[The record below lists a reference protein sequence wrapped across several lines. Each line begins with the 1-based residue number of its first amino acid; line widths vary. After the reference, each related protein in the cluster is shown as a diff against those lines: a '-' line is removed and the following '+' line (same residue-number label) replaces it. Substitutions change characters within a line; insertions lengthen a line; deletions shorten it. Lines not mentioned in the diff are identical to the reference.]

1 MKSQEEYIGETIRFL
16 TQKNNDVKYINKMTC
31 FIVDLFK
38 VSHASIDI
46 ISLEDPSYMQT
57 KAICSSRDGILPNVK
72 YKLNYSPCQSVLENT
87 ELCIYLNNVKSLFPK
102 DELSKK
108 YNSESYIAIPV
119 VGASYKSIGVI
130 SIRDS
135 KPIDKELV
143 KTVELVL
150 QIVSLKV
157 SQFLEKSIYEEELE
171 TTSLKA
177 ANKKIKEEET
187 KFKYLFENSGD
198 AIFILENNKIVD
210 FNNAAHKLFN
220 YDNKEALYAHPA
232 LLVPKYQPD
241 GELSKVKTQRMIEQ
255 TILKGHH
262 RFEFV
267 HKDAKGKL
275 IYTDTTTTVLKHEPS
290 HTVIHIYVRDISE
303 NKFLKKRKESRT
315 RILEKI
321 INNLPLGD
329 LLKFIV
335 DDVEKEDKNLFCSIL
350 LVNEARTHL
359 TIGAAPSF
367 PPYFNDAVEG
377 ISIGEG
383 IGCCGTSAFRG
394 TRVIAEDLQTHPFWQ
409 PFTALTLKANLHS
422 CWSQPILSTDGKVL
436 GTFAIYKPI
445 SSFPSE
451 LDIEKIEFL
460 ANITS
465 IAIERT
471 QVAEKLIITKEKAEE
486 SNKLKTAFLAN
497 MSHEIRTPMNGI
509 LGFSELLKEPKLSKK
524 NHKKYIE
531 IIEQSGKRMLNII
544 NDIIDISKVE
554 SGQMEV
560 TNSPTNIYTQID
572 YLTTFFKVLADEKGI
587 KLNLKSHPNKA
598 LILNTDKEKVYAIL
612 TNLIGN
618 ALKYSNKGT
627 IELGYEKK
635 GAFLEFY
642 VKDEG
647 VGIHESKHDLIFQR
661 FVRDNNSS
669 NTLTIQGAGLGLP
682 ISKAYVE
689 ILGGKIWIE
698 SKLEKGTTIYFTI
711 PHKVDH
717 LKKENVTS
725 IDVPNIIDTRKKIK
739 FLIAEDDKISRI
751 LITNIIKNYS
761 KDIIIAKNG
770 KEAIEAC
777 IEHHDID
784 IALMDVRMPII
795 DGYEAV
801 SEIRKFNKKII
812 IIAQTAN
819 AFNNDKA
826 KLIKSGFNEYISKP
840 INKKDLVKIIN
851 KYVVS

>member
-1 MKSQEEYIGETIRFL
+1 MKSQEEYIGETIQFL
-16 TQKNNDVKYINKMTC
+16 TQKSHGIKYLNEITG

-38 VSHASIDI
+38 VNHAAISIISVEDPDSI
-46 ISLEDPSYMQT
+46 QTKAFCSLED
-57 KAICSSRDGILPNVK
+57 GVLPNVK
-72 YKLNYSPCQSVLENT
+72 YKLHATPCQRVIENGEPCVYPNKART
-87 ELCIYLNNVKSLFPK
+87 IFIK
-102 DELSKK
+102 DELLKQC
-108 YNSESYIAIPV
+108 NSESYLGIPI
-119 VGASYKSIGVI
+119 VGTSFKPIGLI
-130 SIRDS
+130 SIRHS
-135 KPIDKELV
+135 KPLDAKLI
-143 KTVELVL
+143 KTLELVL
-150 QIVSLKV
+150 QIISLKI
-157 SQFLEKSIYEEELE
+157 SPFLEK
-171 TTSLKA
+171 
-177 ANKKIKEEET
+177 KITEKEA
-187 KFKYLFENSGD
+187 KFKYLFENSEE
-198 AIFILENNKIVD
+198 AIFVVENNKIID
-210 FNNAAHKLFN
+210 FNKAAYKLFN
-220 YDNKEALYAHPA
+220 YDDKNALYSKPA
-232 LLVPKYQPD
+232 LLAPEYQPN
-241 GELSKVKTQRMIEQ
+241 GELSGEKAKRMIEE

-267 HKDAKGKL
+267 HKDAKGKI
-275 IYTDTTTTVLKHEPS
+275 IYTDITTILLSHEPN
-290 HTVIHIYVRDISE
+290 HTAFYGLIRDISE
-303 NKFLKKRKESRT
+303 NKFLKQRTESRA

-321 INNLPLGD
+321 TNNLPLNK
-329 LLKFIV
+329 LLKYIV
-335 DDVEKEDKNLFCSIL
+335 NDVEKEDENIFCSIL

-359 TIGAAPSF
+359 KIGAAPRF
-367 PPYFNDAVEG
+367 PSYFNDAVEG
-377 ISIGEG
+377 LAIGEG

-409 PFTALTLKANLHS
+409 SFKALTLKANLHS
-422 CWSQPILSTDGKVL
+422 CWSQPILSIDGRVL

-445 SSFPSE
+445 PSSPSK

-471 QVAEKLIITKEKAEE
+471 QIAEKLIITKEKAEE

-531 IIEQSGKRMLNII
+531 IIEQSGRRMLNII

-560 TNSPTNIYTQID
+560 INSPTNINTQID
-572 YLTTFFKVLADEKGI
+572 YLSTFFKVLAKEKGI
-587 KLNLKSHPNKA
+587 KLKLKSHSNEP
-598 LILNTDKEKVYAIL
+598 LIINTDKEKVYAIL

-647 VGIHESKHDLIFQR
+647 VGIHETKHNLIFQR

-689 ILGGKIWIE
+689 ILGGKIWIDSE
-698 SKLEKGTTIYFTI
+698 LEKGTTIYFTI
-711 PHKVDH
+711 PYNLDRIKT
-717 LKKENVTS
+717 ENVADIEAANTL
-725 IDVPNIIDTRKKIK
+725 DTRKKLK
-739 FLIAEDDKISRI
+739 FLIAEDDKISQL
-751 LITNIIKNYS
+751 LIKNIVKNYS
-761 KDIIIAKNG
+761 KDIIIVKNG
-770 KEAIEAC
+770 KEAIDAC
-777 IEHHDID
+777 LEHEDID
-784 IALMDVRMPII
+784 IALMDVRMPIM

-801 SEIRKFNKKII
+801 SQIRKFNKELI

-819 AFNNDKA
+819 ALNNDKV
-826 KLIKSGFNEYISKP
+826 KLIEGGFNEYISKP
-840 INKKDLVKIIN
+840 INRKDLVKIIN
-851 KYVVS
+851 KYVDA